1 MNVRNCRKCGK
12 IFNYIVGAVICPSCK
27 EALEEKF
34 KEVKQYILDN
44 KHADV
49 SLVAE
54 ECNVEIAQI
63 HQWIR
68 EERLMF
74 ADDSPIS
81 IPCESCGAPIKSGK
95 YCDKCKIE
103 LHRSLTSVQQ
113 KRSFQSEKLED
124 SAKGPRMRVR

>member
-113 KRSFQSEKLED
+113 KRSFQSETLED
-124 SAKGPRMRVR
+124 SANGPRMRFR